1 MLERRDKAFNASAR
15 SPNCVVQVLRL
26 LFAWGKPRDWLKGLP
41 GNPAREIPFIRR
53 PRDARNRPRDARK
66 VNRAWKPYEAD
77 AVLAAAAGGLRVGIA
92 LGAYAG
98 LSEGGTTRFP
108 WNGYDGRWIRYT
120 RRKNG
125 NAVALPARKELREI
139 LVSSE
144 EADRERRA
152 TSAIRRLEQKPKPNV

>member
-1 MLERRDKAFNASAR
+1 MLKRHDKAFNASAR

-41 GNPAREIPFIRR
+41 GNPAREIPL
-53 PRDARNRPRDARK
+53 NRLPRDARK

-139 LVSSE
+139 LVYSE

-152 TSAIRRLEQKPKPNV
+152 TSAIRRLERKPTPNV